1 MSLDNVNKQYQIW
14 NEIDVQPRTMTAQ
27 AAYNTQSRKRT
38 ISQAQNEHKL
48 ITKLDECISQNEK
61 QALTIM
67 EKNTDLEH
75 SKLVLKDY
83 FRENR

>member
-1 MSLDNVNKQYQIW
+1 MSLDNVRKYHIW

-27 AAYNTQSRKRT
+27 AGYPTQSRTRN
-38 ISQAQNEHKL
+38 ISQAQNEFKL

-67 EKNTDLEH
+67 EKNNDLEH
-75 SKLVLKDY
+75 SKLVVKDY
-83 FRENR
+83 FRENK